1 MPWISKNSLLT
12 FKNQYKIE
20 KSNSNYVDSGQ
31 FWDFAHVSKISKFL
45 WFLSCSKIVSD
56 VLIFTQAANF
66 TSKIMKKSWKNS
78 LNFVYIQVIHFNEIF
93 CRISISFLFC
103 RSFWLRKLKQCFSLK
118 ITKKYLHWIFAPK
131 IAKIAPLAYVYCWF
145 YVERNNY

>member
-1 MPWISKNSLLT
+1 MLTQVNFGILHTCRNSQNFSDFFLAQKLWVT
-12 FKNQYKIE
+12 FFNNYTRGEFYFKNHE
-20 KSNSNYVDSGQ
+20 
-31 FWDFAHVSKISKFL
+31 
-45 WFLSCSKIVSD
+45 
-56 VLIFTQAANF
+56 
-66 TSKIMKKSWKNS
+66 KIMEKFVKLYLHSNNS
-78 LNFVYIQVIHFNEIF
+78 VQNSFQFNDIF